1 MKIKAILATLIL
13 TLGLLATACPSRT
26 DIRSIE
32 SNPSKYNNRD
42 VAVAGRV
49 TESFGLPMLGGI
61 YKLDDGTGS
70 IWILTNRGVPSRDT
84 QVGVKGRLQEGVVFG
99 GKNYGLGIIEND
111 RRTR

>member
-13 TLGLLATACPSRT
+13 ACGLLATACPSRT
-26 DIRSIE
+26 DIRRIE
-32 SNPSKYNNRD
+32 ANPSKYNNRD

-70 IWILTNRGVPSRDT
+70 IWVLTNRGVPSRDT

-99 GKNYGLGIIEND
+99 DKNYGLGIIEND